1 MKWYSAV
8 SENIVLIEAFKECT
22 SSLQQEVFDSTDLV
36 IAFVG
41 SDFSE
46 SYDLLPKLVND
57 QFPNAVPVS
66 YTHLTLPTI
75 YSV

>member
-8 SENIVLIEAFKECT
+8 SENIVLKDAFKECT
-22 SSLQQEVFDSTDLV
+22 SSMQQEVCDSIDLV

-46 SYDLLPKLVND
+46 SYDP
-57 QFPNAVPVS
+57 
-66 YTHLTLPTI
+66 
-75 YSV
+75 